1 MTFRKGIFNFFRNLI
16 FSRNTVNHYY
26 IRWFSSE
33 HYINSIYFLFWKKT
47 LFFYYLLSYF
57 DKLFGDSWLYWCVSL
72 KKRWGNQRLPNV
84 FLFSSQ
90 HPYIW
95 RKKCKNYMIL
105 FKNILFTFRY
115 PATWCNDKIRNWI
128 SFDFD
133 WCEVSKGG

>member
-33 HYINSIYFLFWKKT
+33 HYINSIYFLFWKKN
-47 LFFYYLLSYF
+47 LFFTIYLATLTNYLAIL
-57 DKLFGDSWLYWCVSL
+57 DYIGVYLL